1 MNIIIYTK
9 DFEPITVL
17 DLPLEIIES
26 AERNG
31 VIGIELKPPPGSSLG
46 SRLIKVECFKI
57 RWFDNTLKP
66 ILVSEDEIDILML
79 KPEWLVGQKALVGAY
94 QRRLTILTDKI
105 KKTKS
110 DD

>member
-17 DLPLEIIES
+17 DLPLEILES

-31 VIGIELKPPPGSSLG
+31 VIGIELKPPPGSNLG

-57 RWFDNTLKP
+57 RWLDDTIKP
-66 ILVSEDEIDILML
+66 ILVSDDEIDILML

-94 QRRLTILTDKI
+94 QRSLTILTDKI